1 MRWVVMALAVA
12 LAGCSTADKI
22 AMTRFEPLTDQ
33 EFKYDV
39 QADWVHPSD
48 STAAEQERLAWLSQ
62 YLKDNRLCP
71 DGYAIT
77 DRRVIL
83 VGSDPLADL
92 HRIYYSG
99 RCKTAS

>member
-1 MRWVVMALAVA
+1 MRWVALALL

-22 AMTRFEPLTDQ
+22 AMTRFEPVTDQ
-33 EFKYDV
+33 EWKDEV
-39 QADWVHPSD
+39 QADWVHPVD
-48 STAAEQERLAWLSQ
+48 SAEAEKERLTWLAQ
-62 YLKDNRLCP
+62 YLADNKLCP
-71 DGYAIT
+71 YGHEVTY
-77 DRRVIL
+77 RKVIL